1 MAKRAIFKIEKMKII
16 TFFKEVGLE
25 MKKVN
30 WPTKKETLKNTA
42 TVIFIS
48 LMAAIFLGGF
58 DILVRELIKKI
69 M

>member
-1 MAKRAIFKIEKMKII
+1 MKII
-16 TFFKEVGLE
+16 SFFKEVGQE

-48 LMAAIFLGGF
+48 LVAAIFLGGF
-58 DILVRELIKKI
+58 DYIIRKIIEKIL
-69 M
+69 

>member
-1 MAKRAIFKIEKMKII
+1 MAKRAIFKIEKMKIM

-42 TVIFIS
+42 TVILIS
-48 LMAAIFLGGF
+48 LMAALFLGGF
-58 DILVRELIKKI
+58 DYIIRKI
-69 M
+69 IEKII

>member
-42 TVIFIS
+42 TVILIS
-48 LMAAIFLGGF
+48 LTAALFLGGF
-58 DILVRELIKKI
+58 DYIIRKI
-69 M
+69 IEKII

>member
-1 MAKRAIFKIEKMKII
+1 MNPLGKII
-16 TFFKEVGLE
+16 TFFKEVGME

-42 TVIFIS
+42 TVILIS
-48 LMAAIFLGGF
+48 LIAALFLGGF
-58 DILVRELIKKI
+58 DMLVREIIKKI